1 MWIVKDTSTVYNG
14 DGLVLRDFDFVGT
27 QIAVGTPGLNLSNL
41 SFLQADLLQHS
52 ENILMNSSCCLQ
64 KKKRVSQE
72 EESNEVDEEIRY
84 HAIEVMRNAAQLGGF
99 ACGEGGPMS
108 VASFPGVQGGP
119 VHVVGGSFI
128 GAAKYQFL

>member
-52 ENILMNSSCCLQ
+52 ENILMYSSCCLQ
-64 KKKRVSQE
+64 KERREEGESQE
-72 EESNEVDEEIRY
+72 EEEAEGNEV
-84 HAIEVMRNAAQLGGF
+84 M
-99 ACGEGGPMS
+99 
-108 VASFPGVQGGP
+108 
-119 VHVVGGSFI
+119 
-128 GAAKYQFL
+128 KK